1 MIIFN
6 SIKYKNFLSTGNV
19 SNEIKLDKSRS
30 TLVVGKNGEG
40 KSSVLD
46 ALCFV
51 LFSKPFR
58 SVNKGQLINSING
71 KNCLVE
77 IEFIASSKKYK
88 VIRGLKPNV
97 FEIWCDGVLINQDAA
112 AKDYQKVLEQQIL
125 KFNFKTFTQVVI
137 LGSASFTPFMQLS
150 ASQRREVIED
160 ILDIKIFSTMNQLLK
175 EYYQQ
180 TKDEIIRIDD
190 AILMAKERVTAQRK
204 LIQIIE
210 DAKTENIWKLESKIT
225 EYLQEISV
233 DEAKATGLTD
243 QISLLLASVSQEKS
257 LKHKTS
263 EILHLTN
270 KLSHKNKTCED
281 HKEFFAANST
291 CPSCTQSIQDD
302 HKAKTIVELSDA
314 IENNNKEITELNT
327 TLATLNTTLEGINKI
342 NLDIIDKNIELSTIN
357 NTINIT
363 NKHISALN
371 LEIQGH
377 KVDNCNIETE
387 KSNLKQLAND
397 AVTMINDRTAL
408 SEQKNLQEISGLL
421 LKDTGIKTAIIREYL
436 PTMNKLINKYL
447 QMMDSYIHFELD
459 EGFNE
464 VIKSRFRD
472 EFTYASFSE
481 GEKQKIDIALLFA
494 WRAVAQM
501 KNSANTNLLI
511 LDETLDGALDD
522 TSIELFLGMLK
533 NITNSNIFVISHR
546 GDVLVD
552 KFDDK
557 LTFVK
562 TNDFSKIV

>member
-1 MIIFN
+1 MIVFN

-19 SNEIKLDKSRS
+19 SNEIRLDKSRS

-58 SVNKGQLINSING
+58 NVNKGQLINSING

-77 IEFIASSKKYK
+77 IEFVASSKKYK

-125 KFNFKTFTQVVI
+125 KLNFKTFTQVVI

-204 LIQIIE
+204 VIQIIE

-225 EYLQEISV
+225 EYLQEITATEV
-233 DEAKATGLTD
+233 KATALTE

-257 LKHKTS
+257 LKHDIYVV
-263 EILHLTN
+263 EHHTN

-281 HKEFFAANST
+281 HKEFFDTNST
-291 CPSCTQSIQDD
+291 CPSCAQSIQDD
-302 HKAKTIVELSDA
+302 HKVKTIVELSNV

-327 TLATLNTTLEGINKI
+327 ALATMQDTLEGINKI
-342 NLDIIDKNIELSTIN
+342 NLDIIDKNIELSTVN

-371 LEIQGH
+371 LEIQDH

-397 AVTMINDRTAL
+397 AVTMINDRTTL

-436 PTMNKLINKYL
+436 PSVNKFINNYL
-447 QMMDSYIHFELD
+447 QKMDSYIHFELD

-472 EFTYASFSE
+472 DFTYASFSE
-481 GEKQKIDIALLFA
+481 GEKAKIDLSLLFA

-501 KNSANTNLLI
+501 KNSVNTNLLI

-522 TSIELFLGMLK
+522 TSIELFLGVLSGI
-533 NITNSNIFVISHR
+533 NNSNIFVISHR

-557 LTFVK
+557 LQFVK
-562 TNDFSKIV
+562 VNDFSTIV

>member
-1 MIIFN
+1 
-6 SIKYKNFLSTGNV
+6 
-19 SNEIKLDKSRS
+19 
-30 TLVVGKNGEG
+30 VVGKNGEG

-58 SVNKGQLINSING
+58 NVNKGQLINSING

-150 ASQRREVIED
+150 AGQRREVIED

-204 LIQIIE
+204 VIQIIE

-225 EYLQEISV
+225 EYLQEITV
-233 DEAKATGLTD
+233 TEAKATALTE

-257 LKHKTS
+257 LKHDIYVV
-263 EILHLTN
+263 EHHIN

-281 HKEFFAANST
+281 HKEFFTANST
-291 CPSCTQSIQDD
+291 CPSCAQSIQDD
-302 HKAKTIVELSDA
+302 HKVKTIVELSNV

-327 TLATLNTTLEGINKI
+327 ALATMQDTLEGINKI
-342 NLDIIDKNIELSTIN
+342 NLDIIDKNIELSTVN

-371 LEIQGH
+371 LEIQDH

-387 KSNLKQLAND
+387 KSKLKQLAND
-397 AVTMINDRTAL
+397 AVTMINDRTTL

-436 PTMNKLINKYL
+436 PSVNKFINNYL
-447 QMMDSYIHFELD
+447 QKMDSYIHFELD

-472 EFTYASFSE
+472 DFTYASFSE
-481 GEKQKIDIALLFA
+481 GEKAKIDLSLLFA

-501 KNSANTNLLI
+501 KNSVNTNLLI

-522 TSIELFLGMLK
+522 TSIELFLGVLSGI
-533 NITNSNIFVISHR
+533 NNSNIFVISHR

-557 LTFVK
+557 LQFVK
-562 TNDFSKIV
+562 VNDFSTIV

>member
-397 AVTMINDRTAL
+397 AVTMINNRTAL

-436 PTMNKLINKYL
+436 PSVNKFINNYL
-447 QMMDSYIHFELD
+447 QKMDSYIHFELD

-472 EFTYASFSE
+472 DFTYASFSE
-481 GEKQKIDIALLFA
+481 GEKAKIDLSLLFA

-501 KNSANTNLLI
+501 KNSVNTNLLI

-522 TSIELFLGMLK
+522 TSIELFLGVLSGI
-533 NITNSNIFVISHR
+533 NNSNIFVISHR

-557 LTFVK
+557 LQFVK
-562 TNDFSKIV
+562 VNDFSTIV

>member
-125 KFNFKTFTQVVI
+125 KLNFKTFTQVVI

-150 ASQRREVIED
+150 AGQRREVIED

-342 NLDIIDKNIELSTIN
+342 NLDIIDKNIELSTVN

-371 LEIQGH
+371 LEIQDH

-533 NITNSNIFVISHR
+533 SISNSNIFVISHR

>member
-1 MIIFN
+1 MIVFN

-19 SNEIKLDKSRS
+19 SNEIRLDKSRS

-58 SVNKGQLINSING
+58 NINKGQLINSING

-150 ASQRREVIED
+150 AGQRREVIED

-204 LIQIIE
+204 VIQIIE

-225 EYLQEISV
+225 EYLQEITATEV
-233 DEAKATGLTD
+233 KATALTE

-257 LKHKTS
+257 LKHDIS
-263 EILHLTN
+263 EIVYLTN

-281 HKEFFAANST
+281 HKEFFDANST
-291 CPSCTQSIQDD
+291 CPSCAQSIQDD
-302 HKAKTIVELSDA
+302 HKVKTIVELSNV

-327 TLATLNTTLEGINKI
+327 ALITMQDTLEGINKI
-342 NLDIIDKNIELSTIN
+342 NLDIIDKNIELSTVN

-371 LEIQGH
+371 LEIQDH

-397 AVTMINDRTAL
+397 AVTMINDRTTL

-481 GEKQKIDIALLFA
+481 GEKQKIDISLLFA

-501 KNSANTNLLI
+501 KNSVNTNLLI

-533 NITNSNIFVISHR
+533 SINNSNIFVISHR
-546 GDVLVD
+546 NDVLVD

-562 TNDFSKIV
+562 TNDFSTIV

>member
-1 MIIFN
+1 MIVFN

-19 SNEIKLDKSRS
+19 SNEIRLDKSRS

-58 SVNKGQLINSING
+58 NVNKGQLINSING

-150 ASQRREVIED
+150 AGQRREVIED

-204 LIQIIE
+204 VIQIIE

-225 EYLQEISV
+225 EYLQEITATEV
-233 DEAKATGLTD
+233 KATALTE

-257 LKHKTS
+257 LKHDIS
-263 EILHLTN
+263 EIVYLTN

-281 HKEFFAANST
+281 HKEFFDANST
-291 CPSCTQSIQDD
+291 CPSCAQSIQDD
-302 HKAKTIVELSDA
+302 HKVKTIVELSNV

-327 TLATLNTTLEGINKI
+327 ALITMQDTLEGINKI
-342 NLDIIDKNIELSTIN
+342 NLDIIDKNIELSTVN

-363 NKHISALN
+363 NKHISTLN
-371 LEIQGH
+371 LEIQDH
-377 KVDNCNIETE
+377 KVDNCNIEME

-397 AVTMINDRTAL
+397 AVTMINDRTTL

-481 GEKQKIDIALLFA
+481 GEKQKIDISLLFA

-501 KNSANTNLLI
+501 KNSVNTNLLI

-533 NITNSNIFVISHR
+533 SINNSNIFVISHR
-546 GDVLVD
+546 NDVLVD

-562 TNDFSKIV
+562 TNDFSTIV

>member
-342 NLDIIDKNIELSTIN
+342 NLDIIDKNIELSTVN

-371 LEIQGH
+371 LEIQDH

-533 NITNSNIFVISHR
+533 SISNSNIFVISHR

>member
-125 KFNFKTFTQVVI
+125 KLNFKTFTQVVI

-150 ASQRREVIED
+150 AGQRREVIED

>member
-533 NITNSNIFVISHR
+533 SISNSNIFVISHR

>member
-19 SNEIKLDKSRS
+19 SNEIQLDKSRS
-30 TLVVGKNGEG
+30 TLVVGFNGCG
-40 KSSVLD
+40 KSSALD

-58 SVNKGQLINSING
+58 NVNKGQLINSING

-77 IEFIASSKKYK
+77 IEFIANSKKYK
-88 VIRGLKPNV
+88 VVRGLKPNI
-97 FEIWCDGVLINQDAA
+97 FEIWCDGILINQDAA

-125 KFNFKTFTQVVI
+125 RCNIKTFTQVVI

-204 LIQIIE
+204 VIQIIE

-233 DEAKATGLTD
+233 TEVKATALTE

-257 LKHKTS
+257 LKHDIS
-263 EILHLTN
+263 EIVYLTN

-281 HKEFFAANST
+281 HKEFFDTNST
-291 CPSCTQSIQDD
+291 CPSCAQSIQDD
-302 HKAKTIVELSDA
+302 HKVKTIVELSNA

-327 TLATLNTTLEGINKI
+327 ALATMQNTLEGINKI
-342 NLDIIDKNIELSTIN
+342 NLDIIDKNIELSTVN

-371 LEIQGH
+371 LEIQDH

-397 AVTMINDRTAL
+397 AVTMINDRTTL

-436 PTMNKLINKYL
+436 PSVNKFINNYL
-447 QMMDSYIHFELD
+447 QKMDSYIHFELD

-472 EFTYASFSE
+472 DFTYASFSE
-481 GEKQKIDIALLFA
+481 GEKAKIDLSLLFA

-501 KNSANTNLLI
+501 KNSVNTNLLI

-522 TSIELFLGMLK
+522 TSIELFLGVLSGI
-533 NITNSNIFVISHR
+533 NNSNIFVISHR
-546 GDVLVD
+546 SDVLVD
-552 KFDDK
+552 KFADK
-557 LTFVK
+557 LQFVK
-562 TNDFSKIV
+562 VNDFSTIV

>member
-1 MIIFN
+1 MIVFN

-19 SNEIKLDKSRS
+19 SNEIRLDKSRS

-58 SVNKGQLINSING
+58 NVNKGQLINSING

-180 TKDEIIRIDD
+180 TKDEMIRIDD

-204 LIQIIE
+204 VIQIIE

-233 DEAKATGLTD
+233 TEVKATALTE
-243 QISLLLASVSQEKS
+243 QISLLLTSVSQEKS
-257 LKHKTS
+257 LKHDIS
-263 EILHLTN
+263 EIVYLTN

-281 HKEFFAANST
+281 HKEFFDTNST
-291 CPSCTQSIQDD
+291 CPSCAQSIQDD
-302 HKAKTIVELSDA
+302 HKVKTIVELSNA
-314 IENNNKEITELNT
+314 IENNNKEITELNIA
-327 TLATLNTTLEGINKI
+327 LATMQNTLEGINKI
-342 NLDIIDKNIELSTIN
+342 NLDIIDKNIELSTVN

-371 LEIQGH
+371 LEIQDH

-397 AVTMINDRTAL
+397 AVTMINDRTTL

-436 PTMNKLINKYL
+436 PSVNKFINNYL
-447 QMMDSYIHFELD
+447 QKMDSYIHFELD

-472 EFTYASFSE
+472 DFTYASFSE
-481 GEKQKIDIALLFA
+481 GEKAKIDLSLLFA

-501 KNSANTNLLI
+501 KNSVNTNLLI

-522 TSIELFLGMLK
+522 TSIELFLGVLSGI
-533 NITNSNIFVISHR
+533 NNSNIFVISHR

-557 LTFVK
+557 LQFVK
-562 TNDFSKIV
+562 VNDFSTIV

>member
-1 MIIFN
+1 MIVFN

-19 SNEIKLDKSRS
+19 TNEIRLDKSRS

-58 SVNKGQLINSING
+58 NVNKGQLINSING

-204 LIQIIE
+204 VIQIIE

-233 DEAKATGLTD
+233 TEIKATALTE
-243 QISLLLASVSQEKS
+243 QISLLLVSVSQEKS
-257 LKHKTS
+257 LKHDIS
-263 EILHLTN
+263 EIVYLTN
-270 KLSHKNKTCED
+270 RLSHKNKTCED
-281 HKEFFAANST
+281 HKEFFDTNST
-291 CPSCTQSIQDD
+291 CPSCAQSIQDD
-302 HKAKTIVELSDA
+302 HKVKTIVELSSA
-314 IENNNKEITELNT
+314 IENNNKEITELNN
-327 TLATLNTTLEGINKI
+327 TLATMQNTLEGINKI
-342 NLDIIDKNIELSTIN
+342 NLDIIDKNIELSTVN

-371 LEIQGH
+371 LEIQDH
-377 KVDNCNIETE
+377 KVDNCNIEIE

-397 AVTMINDRTAL
+397 AVSMINDRTTL

-447 QMMDSYIHFELD
+447 HMMDSYIHFELD

-481 GEKQKIDIALLFA
+481 GEKQKIDISLLFA

-501 KNSANTNLLI
+501 KNSVNTNLLI

-533 NITNSNIFVISHR
+533 SINNSNIFVISHR
-546 GDVLVD
+546 NDVLAD

-562 TNDFSKIV
+562 TNDFSTIV

>member
-1 MIIFN
+1 
-6 SIKYKNFLSTGNV
+6 
-19 SNEIKLDKSRS
+19 
-30 TLVVGKNGEG
+30 
-40 KSSVLD
+40 
-46 ALCFV
+46 
-51 LFSKPFR
+51 
-58 SVNKGQLINSING
+58 
-71 KNCLVE
+71 
-77 IEFIASSKKYK
+77 
-88 VIRGLKPNV
+88 V

-150 ASQRREVIED
+150 AGQRREVIED

-204 LIQIIE
+204 VIQIIE

-225 EYLQEISV
+225 EYLQEITATEV
-233 DEAKATGLTD
+233 KATALTE

-257 LKHKTS
+257 LKHDIS
-263 EILHLTN
+263 EIVYLTN

-281 HKEFFAANST
+281 HKEFFDANST
-291 CPSCTQSIQDD
+291 CPSCAQSIQDD
-302 HKAKTIVELSDA
+302 HKVKTIVELSNV

-327 TLATLNTTLEGINKI
+327 TLITMQDTLEGINKI
-342 NLDIIDKNIELSTIN
+342 NLDIIDKNIELSTVN

-363 NKHISALN
+363 NKHISTLN
-371 LEIQGH
+371 LEIQDH

-397 AVTMINDRTAL
+397 AVTMINDRTTL

-481 GEKQKIDIALLFA
+481 GEKQKIDISLLFA

-501 KNSANTNLLI
+501 KNSVNTNLLI

-533 NITNSNIFVISHR
+533 SINNSNIFVISHR
-546 GDVLVD
+546 NDVLVD

-562 TNDFSKIV
+562 TNDFSTISLTT

>member
-1 MIIFN
+1 MIVFQ

-19 SNEIKLDKSRS
+19 SNEIQLDKSRS

-58 SVNKGQLINSING
+58 NVNKGQLINSING

-533 NITNSNIFVISHR
+533 SISNSNIFVISHR

>member
-1 MIIFN
+1 MIVFQ

-19 SNEIKLDKSRS
+19 SNEIQLDKSRS

-58 SVNKGQLINSING
+58 NVNKGQLINSING

-150 ASQRREVIED
+150 AGQRREVIED

-204 LIQIIE
+204 VIQIIE

-233 DEAKATGLTD
+233 TEAKATALTE

-257 LKHKTS
+257 LKHDIS
-263 EILHLTN
+263 EIVYLTN

-281 HKEFFAANST
+281 HKEFFDTNST
-291 CPSCTQSIQDD
+291 CPSCAQSIQDD
-302 HKAKTIVELSDA
+302 HKVKTIVELSNA
-314 IENNNKEITELNT
+314 IENNNKEITELNN
-327 TLATLNTTLEGINKI
+327 TLATMQNTLEGINKI
-342 NLDIIDKNIELSTIN
+342 NLDIIDKNIELSTVN

-371 LEIQGH
+371 LEIQDH

-397 AVTMINDRTAL
+397 AVTMINDRTTL

-436 PTMNKLINKYL
+436 PSVNKFINNYL
-447 QMMDSYIHFELD
+447 QKMDSYIHFELD

-472 EFTYASFSE
+472 DFTYASFSE
-481 GEKQKIDIALLFA
+481 GEKAKIDLSLLFA

-501 KNSANTNLLI
+501 KNSVNTNLLI

-533 NITNSNIFVISHR
+533 SINNSNIFIISHR
-546 GDVLVD
+546 GDVLAD

-562 TNDFSKIV
+562 TNDFSTIV

>member
-1 MIIFN
+1 MIVFN

-19 SNEIKLDKSRS
+19 SNEIRLDKSRS

-58 SVNKGQLINSING
+58 NVNKGQLINSING

-150 ASQRREVIED
+150 AGQRREVIED

-204 LIQIIE
+204 VIQIIE

-225 EYLQEISV
+225 EYLQEITV
-233 DEAKATGLTD
+233 TEAKATALTE

-257 LKHKTS
+257 LKHDIYVV
-263 EILHLTN
+263 EHHIN

-281 HKEFFAANST
+281 HKEFFTANST
-291 CPSCTQSIQDD
+291 CPSCAQSIQDD
-302 HKAKTIVELSDA
+302 HKVKTIVELSNV

-327 TLATLNTTLEGINKI
+327 ALATMQDTLEGINKI
-342 NLDIIDKNIELSTIN
+342 NLDIIDKNIELSTVN

-371 LEIQGH
+371 LEIQDH

-387 KSNLKQLAND
+387 KSKLKQLAND
-397 AVTMINDRTAL
+397 AVTMINDRTTL

-436 PTMNKLINKYL
+436 PSVNKFINNYL
-447 QMMDSYIHFELD
+447 QKMDSYIHFELD

-472 EFTYASFSE
+472 DFTYASFSE
-481 GEKQKIDIALLFA
+481 GEKAKIDLSLLFA

-501 KNSANTNLLI
+501 KNSVNTNLLI

-522 TSIELFLGMLK
+522 TSIELFLGVLSGI
-533 NITNSNIFVISHR
+533 NNSNIFVISHR

-557 LTFVK
+557 LQFVK
-562 TNDFSKIV
+562 VNDFSTIV

>member
-1 MIIFN
+1 MITFN
-6 SIKYKNFLSTGNV
+6 SIRYKNFLSTGNV
-19 SNEIKLDKSRS
+19 PNEIQLDKSRS
-30 TLVVGKNGEG
+30 TLVVGSNGCG
-40 KSSVLD
+40 KSSALD

-58 SVNKGQLINSING
+58 NVNKGQLINSING

-77 IEFIASSKKYK
+77 IEFIANSKKYK
-88 VIRGLKPNV
+88 VVRGLKPNI

-125 KFNFKTFTQVVI
+125 RCNIKTFTQVVI

-150 ASQRREVIED
+150 AGQRREVIED

-204 LIQIIE
+204 VIQIIE

-233 DEAKATGLTD
+233 TEVKATALTE

-257 LKHKTS
+257 LKHDIS
-263 EILHLTN
+263 EIVYLTN

-281 HKEFFAANST
+281 HKEFFDTNST
-291 CPSCTQSIQDD
+291 CPSCAQSIQDD
-302 HKAKTIVELSDA
+302 HKVKTIVELSSA
-314 IENNNKEITELNT
+314 IENNNKEITELNN
-327 TLATLNTTLEGINKI
+327 TLVTMQNTLEGINKI
-342 NLDIIDKNIELSTIN
+342 NLDIIDKNIELSTVN

-371 LEIQGH
+371 LEIQDH

-397 AVTMINDRTAL
+397 AVTMINNRTAL

-481 GEKQKIDIALLFA
+481 GEKQKIDISLLFA

-501 KNSANTNLLI
+501 KNSVNTNLLI

-533 NITNSNIFVISHR
+533 SINNSNIFVISHR

-562 TNDFSKIV
+562 TNDFSTIV

>member
-88 VIRGLKPNV
+88 VIRGMKPNV

-125 KFNFKTFTQVVI
+125 KLNFKTFTQVVI

-150 ASQRREVIED
+150 TGQRREVIED

-233 DEAKATGLTD
+233 DEAKATELTE

-291 CPSCTQSIQDD
+291 CPSCTQSIQDE

-314 IENNNKEITELNT
+314 IENNNKEI
-327 TLATLNTTLEGINKI
+327 AKLNTTLETMNDTLEDISKI
-342 NLDIIDKNIELSTIN
+342 NLDIIGKNIELSTIN

-533 NITNSNIFVISHR
+533 SISNSNIFVISHR

>member
-1 MIIFN
+1 MIVFN

-19 SNEIKLDKSRS
+19 SNEIRLDKSRS
-30 TLVVGKNGEG
+30 TLIVGKNGEG

-58 SVNKGQLINSING
+58 NVNKGQLINSING

-77 IEFIASSKKYK
+77 IEFVASSKKYK

-125 KFNFKTFTQVVI
+125 KLNFKTFTQVVI

-204 LIQIIE
+204 VIQIIE

-225 EYLQEISV
+225 EYLQEITATEV
-233 DEAKATGLTD
+233 KATALTE

-257 LKHKTS
+257 LKHDIYVV
-263 EILHLTN
+263 EHHTN

-281 HKEFFAANST
+281 HKEFFDTNST
-291 CPSCTQSIQDD
+291 CPSCAQSIQDD
-302 HKAKTIVELSDA
+302 HKVKTIVELSNV

-327 TLATLNTTLEGINKI
+327 ALATMQDTLEGINKI
-342 NLDIIDKNIELSTIN
+342 NLDIIDKNIELSTVN

-371 LEIQGH
+371 LEIQDH

-397 AVTMINDRTAL
+397 AVTMINDRTTL

-436 PTMNKLINKYL
+436 PSVNKFINNYL
-447 QMMDSYIHFELD
+447 QKMDSYIHFELD

-472 EFTYASFSE
+472 DFTYASFSE
-481 GEKQKIDIALLFA
+481 GEKAKIDLSLLFA

-501 KNSANTNLLI
+501 KNSVNTNLLI

-522 TSIELFLGMLK
+522 TSIELFLGVLSGI
-533 NITNSNIFVISHR
+533 NNSNIFVISHR

-557 LTFVK
+557 LQFVK
-562 TNDFSKIV
+562 VNDFSTIV

>member
-1 MIIFN
+1 MIVFQH
-6 SIKYKNFLSTGNV
+6 IKYRNFLSTGNV
-19 SNEIKLDKSRS
+19 FNKIRLDKSHS
-30 TLVVGKNGEG
+30 TLIVGKNGDG
-40 KSSVLD
+40 KSSMLD

-58 SVNKGQLINSING
+58 NINKGQLINSING

-77 IEFIASSKKYK
+77 IEFIASSKAYK
-88 VIRGLKPNV
+88 VIRGVKPNL

-180 TKDEIIRIDD
+180 TKDDIIRIDD

-204 LIQIIE
+204 VIQIIE
-210 DAKTENIWKLESKIT
+210 DAKTENIWKIESKIT
-225 EYLQEISV
+225 EYLQEITITEV
-233 DEAKATGLTD
+233 KVKTLTD
-243 QISLLLASVSQEKS
+243 HISLLRDSASQEKS
-257 LKHKTS
+257 VKK
-263 EILHLTN
+263 EMDDILYITN
-270 KLSHKNKTCED
+270 RLSHKNKICQD
-281 HKEFFAANST
+281 HKEFFDINST
-291 CPSCTQSIQDD
+291 CPSCNQSIQDD
-302 HKAKTIVELSDA
+302 YKLKTIDELSDA
-314 IENNNKEITELNT
+314 VENNNKEMDDLNNK
-327 TLATLNTTLEGINKI
+327 LNILQNRLDDINKI
-342 NLDIIDKNIELSTIN
+342 TLDIIDKNIELSTIN

-371 LEIQGH
+371 LEIQDH
-377 KVDNCNIETE
+377 KVDNCNIDTE
-387 KSNLKQLAND
+387 KINLKQLASD
-397 AVTMINDRTAL
+397 AVTMINDRSIL
-408 SEQKNLQEISGLL
+408 SEQKTLQEISGLL

-481 GEKQKIDIALLFA
+481 GEKQKIDISLLFA
-494 WRAVAQM
+494 WRAIAQM
-501 KNSANTNLLI
+501 KNSVNTNLLI

-522 TSIELFLGMLK
+522 TSIELFLGMLSTI
-533 NITNSNIFVISHR
+533 NNSNIFVISHR

-552 KFDDK
+552 KFQDK

-562 TNDFSKIV
+562 TNDFSTIV